1 MRRSPRCQRKTAALA
16 NTPLGLPTSSR
27 GLRRPVG
34 CWAVVVA
41 AATVATVAVASAGAA
56 DHTAVSTATITGG
69 PLTVSPSL
77 ALPIATGTT
86 PTTLQAGEQGY
97 RLAADGATVTVI
109 DATGTGAGWTVDA
122 VATATGADGRRV
134 AVPSGTRVVVTQV
147 TVACGA
153 NSSCL
158 PPTFS
163 VGLPVSIPVGGGD
176 AARPLFAAAEG
187 FGNGHG
193 QVQRA
198 PRLAGTPERR
208 PGPVRTDRRVVGA
221 NGRPTRRLGLSAAG
235 PARCLQPR
243 LLRTRWV
250 TFRKRGR

>member
-1 MRRSPRCQRKTAALA
+1 
-16 NTPLGLPTSSR
+16 
-27 GLRRPVG
+27 
-34 CWAVVVA
+34 VVVA

-176 AARPLFAAAEG
+176 AARPLFAAAKG
-187 FGNGHG
+187 SGMGTVKFSGLHGWLVLPNG
-193 QVQRA
+193 A
-198 PRLAGTPERR
+198 PAPSGRIVVSLALTVAQ
-208 PGPVRTDRRVVGA
+208 PGASG
-221 NGRPTRRLGLSAAG
+221 
-235 PARCLQPR
+235 
-243 LLRTRWV
+243 
-250 TFRKRGR
+250 